1 MAKIKYTDEGL
12 LPWQGA
18 ICKTPI
24 FPPILNLFGI
34 GTCTIIIKPK
44 YKDDMGLLKHELKH
58 EEQFKNN
65 MFHSLRYKFNRSYRL
80 ECELEAYKEQIKEY
94 KYKNIEQ
101 CSWII
106 DALVNKYDLKVTVKF
121 VVKKI
126 EEILREINEW

>member
-24 FPPILNLFGI
+24 FPPILNMFGI

-44 YKDDMGLLKHELKH
+44 YKNDIGLLKHELKH

-106 DALVNKYDLKVTVKF
+106 DALVNKYDLKVTIKF

-126 EEILREINEW
+126 EEILWEINE

>member
-24 FPPILNLFGI
+24 FPLILNMFGI

-44 YKDDMGLLKHELKH
+44 YKNDIGLLKHELKH

-101 CSWII
+101 
-106 DALVNKYDLKVTVKF
+106 KKF
-121 VVKKI
+121 PIKI
-126 EEILREINEW
+126 SLPTQSLILHVQLRLIFKFIN